1 MTVEADLC
9 KELKISWADARDL
22 ASYARGKLN
31 IIPGD
36 TMAEQIHR
44 ESIFTTAIE
53 ADKQRKR
60 NMPNTNRGEPEQ
72 NSQNLNNPEQH
83 FTPDCQELVMA
94 VQDVTSPTRN
104 IMIDGRQTASMT
116 VEADLC
122 RELNISRA
130 DARDL
135 ASYAR
140 RKLNIIP
147 SDTMAEQIHR
157 ESIFTIAIQQ
167 HNQNLNNLEQH
178 NTPDRQELV
187 MAVQDATMNRGNAK
201 VANEAAK
208 VGGTT
213 KTKTDQ
219 SGWVGCV
226 ACLQCL
232 NCLGD
237 CFLLFSFC

>member
-1 MTVEADLC
+1 
-9 KELKISWADARDL
+9 
-22 ASYARGKLN
+22 
-31 IIPGD
+31 
-36 TMAEQIHR
+36 
-44 ESIFTTAIE
+44 
-53 ADKQRKR
+53 
-60 NMPNTNRGEPEQ
+60 
-72 NSQNLNNPEQH
+72 
-83 FTPDCQELVMA
+83 
-94 VQDVTSPTRN
+94 
-104 IMIDGRQTASMT
+104 MIDGRQTASMT

-187 MAVQDATMNRGNAK
+187 MAVQDATMDRGNAK